1 MNRSAMNRSGNFAL
15 CFPVS
20 LLVGTVWIEAERS
33 ARSETVLQR
42 SPSFPTPGPQL
53 AIPPLLLTDLRARGP
68 VEGQGVGVGG
78 RATSFLSRQDGG
90 RRGRNDF
97 GATAS
102 FSPGSCQLECYQ
114 IYPTFTRSYQ
124 QTVKINTCTTGHVAY
139 VKPTVIKA
147 ISGVYTLRSKNEL

>member
-1 MNRSAMNRSGNFAL
+1 MQEVRPCCSDHLPFPRLGLSWPSRL
-15 CFPVS
+15 CFSP
-20 LLVGTVWIEAERS
+20 TS
-33 ARSETVLQR
+33 AL
-42 SPSFPTPGPQL
+42 
-53 AIPPLLLTDLRARGP
+53 
-68 VEGQGVGVGG
+68 EGLWRVKELGWGG

-90 RRGRNDF
+90 KRGRNDF

-124 QTVKINTCTTGHVAY
+124 QTVTINTCTTGHVAY